1 MITEYSPFAKPTF
14 SAADFQR
21 DAPAINTLDERLLNT
36 ESRTSAVQDPREPT
50 PMQDGPGFA
59 GTPIYAGSAK
69 AKSAGRSIR
78 PALMMGVAAVVLA
91 AGVAY
96 FAMQPR
102 QTIFADPVPATAVV
116 EPLTAAPA
124 TPTPTELAT
133 LEAPPPAM
141 TQAAAIPAAK
151 PAPAAR
157 TEAPRVARARVAP
170 TADDATSF
178 AADASVT
185 SPAAP
190 IPYSALGQTSAPAPA
205 AIMVPPMIRSPAP
218 AETTP
223 APTMTPEPS
232 VQDPATP
239 ALEAPEPATP

>member
-1 MITEYSPFAKPTF
+1 MSTEYSLFAKPTF

-21 DAPAINTLDERLLNT
+21 DAPAINTLDEQLLNT
-36 ESRTSAVQDPREPT
+36 EPRTSAVQNPREPT

-59 GTPIYAGSAK
+59 GTTIYAGSAK

-78 PALMMGVAAVVLA
+78 PALMVGVPAVVLA

-102 QTIFADPVPATAVV
+102 QTIVADPVPATAVV
-116 EPLTAAPA
+116 EPLTATPA
-124 TPTPTELAT
+124 PTELAS
-133 LEAPPPAM
+133 LEASPPAV
-141 TQAAAIPAAK
+141 TQAAAISAAK

-157 TEAPRVARARVAP
+157 TEAPARVARARVAP